1 MAQNQTH
8 PTEAYRKC
16 EQDGIPIGQTAPFI
30 CPYPNCRVYAQHSWG
45 MIQSLIAYTGTG
57 GAVGRT
63 YAGSDKIAFA
73 FCTSC
78 RQESIFVNGQLVHP
92 LQSAAPP
99 PSTDM
104 PADLIIDFE
113 EARQIL
119 PQSPRGAAALL
130 RLVVQKLLPHIG
142 ATKAD
147 INSGIKE
154 LVEGGVINAQ
164 LQQALDSVR
173 VVGNEAVHPGTMDL
187 KDDEVTALALFNL
200 VNFIVQKAI
209 TEPNEVAAIYNS
221 LPKNKLDG
229 INARD
234 GNGSAQ

>member
-1 MAQNQTH
+1 MSNNQTQ
-8 PTEAYRKC
+8 PSEAYRKS
-16 EQDGIPIGQTAPFI
+16 EQGGVPIGRTSPFV
-30 CPYPNCRVYAQHSWG
+30 CPFPNCRVYAQHSWG
-45 MIQSLIAYTGTG
+45 MTQGLIAYNGTG
-57 GAVGRT
+57 GTVGRS
-63 YAGSDKIAFA
+63 YAGSDKVAFA
-73 FCTSC
+73 HCTSC
-78 RQESIFVNGQLVHP
+78 QQESIFVNGQLVYP

-99 PSTDM
+99 PLADM
-104 PADLIIDFE
+104 PLDLMVDFE

-119 PQSPRGAAALL
+119 RLSPRGAAALL

-142 ATKAD
+142 ASKAD
-147 INSGIKE
+147 INAGIKQ
-154 LVEGGVINAQ
+154 LVENGVISAH

-187 KDDEVTALALFNL
+187 KDDEATALALFNL

-221 LPKNKLDG
+221 LPQNKLDG

-234 GNGSAQ
+234 GNGTA